1 MERPSYGGAPGAAVK
16 WRQAGGWR
24 RHFTDPTT
32 MAAPA
37 TAMKDPLTDPG
48 RAPRRAIQ
56 RLLRSV
62 FGMQRLRAGQQ
73 EVIDS
78 VLAGRDTLAIM
89 PTGSGKSLCYQ
100 LPASLLPGAT
110 LVVSPLISL
119 MKDQLEKLHA
129 LGITAVQLN
138 SSLTRAEEDDALA
151 TIARGGK
158 LIIFCTPERLAMPE
172 FLALLSPAPPVLAVI
187 DEAHCISQWGH
198 DFRPAYLE
206 IAAALRALGRPP
218 VLALTATATEEV
230 TADIRAQL
238 DATRLHVVSTGIY
251 RANLR
256 YRVIQV
262 TNAGEK
268 QDEVLRLLRET
279 PGVGIVYA
287 ATVKAVEDLTARL
300 EELGESVTCYHGK
313 LAARERQQ
321 HQDLFMG
328 GERRI
333 MVATNA
339 FGMGIDKPDTRFVI
353 HVQVPA
359 NLEAYYQ
366 ESGRAG
372 RDGLPA
378 DCTLLYFQEDKRVQ
392 QFFLA
397 KHYPTAE
404 ELAAIVAAAQE
415 LPATFRAD
423 ALQAALPEFSDG
435 HLKVCLKLLKD
446 GKLLRQ
452 DRKLGYSLKA
462 PSAKTPTYAQLAQI
476 YVDKQERDKQALEQ
490 MVAYAQSGL
499 CRWKLL
505 LDYFGDAGD
514 FERCCTCDNCLSPP
528 ALAQPMA
535 LDDIVLPELSAAP
548 PVPLITVGSRVRVPR
563 YQIGTVLSVAGDQVT
578 IAFPEN
584 TTRTFMAEFVAPA

>member
-1 MERPSYGGAPGAAVK
+1 MHASVYKSV
-16 WRQAGGWR
+16 
-24 RHFTDPTT
+24 RH
-32 MAAPA
+32 
-37 TAMKDPLTDPG
+37 
-48 RAPRRAIQ
+48 IQ
-56 RLLRSV
+56 RLLRTV
-62 FGMQRLRAGQQ
+62 FGVARLRTGQQ

-100 LPASLLPGAT
+100 LPAALLPGAT

-119 MKDQLEKLHA
+119 MKDQLEKLHE

-138 SSLTRAEEDDALA
+138 SSLSRAEEDEA
-151 TIARGGK
+151 IARIGQGGR
-158 LIIFCTPERLAMPE
+158 LIIFCTPERLATPE
-172 FLALLSPAPPVLAVI
+172 FLSLLASAPPSLVVI

-198 DFRPAYLE
+198 DFRPAYLD

-218 VLALTATATEEV
+218 VLALTATATGEV
-230 TADIRAQL
+230 IDDIDTQL
-238 DATRLHVVSTGIY
+238 EARKLQVINTGIY

-262 TNAGEK
+262 TNAAEK
-268 QDEVLRLLRET
+268 QDTVLRLLRET

-287 ATVKAVEDLTARL
+287 ATVKAVEDLAARL
-300 EELGESVTCYHGK
+300 GDLGESVTCYHGK
-313 LAARERQQ
+313 LAARERK
-321 HQDLFMG
+321 HNQDLFMN

-353 HVQVPA
+353 HLQVPA

-397 KHYPTAE
+397 KHYPTE
-404 ELAAIVAAAQE
+404 GELAAIIAVAQE
-415 LPATFRAD
+415 LPATFAFA
-423 ALQAALPEFSDG
+423 ALASSLPEFSDG

-452 DRKLGYSLKA
+452 DRKLGYRLTA
-462 PSAKTPTYAQLAQI
+462 PSAAAPPYAQLAQI

-514 FERCCTCDNCLSPP
+514 FERCCSCDNCQSPP
-528 ALAQPMA
+528 ALAAPITLVELPPAPGQVPAPA
-535 LDDIVLPELSAAP
+535 L
-548 PVPLITVGSRVRVPR
+548 VPQIAVGSRVRVPR

-578 IAFPEN
+578 IAFPED
-584 TTRTFMAEFVAPA
+584 TTRTFMAEFVVPA

>member
-1 MERPSYGGAPGAAVK
+1 MNDAAQPSDKLSQSGKQV
-16 WRQAGGWR
+16 R
-24 RHFTDPTT
+24 
-32 MAAPA
+32 
-37 TAMKDPLTDPG
+37 
-48 RAPRRAIQ
+48 

-62 FGMQRLRAGQQ
+62 FGVTRLRAGQQ

-78 VLAGRDTLAIM
+78 VLAGRDTLAVM

-100 LPASLLPGAT
+100 LPAALLPGAT
-110 LVVSPLISL
+110 LVISPLISL

-138 SSLTRAEEDDALA
+138 SSLSRAEEDDA
-151 TIARGGK
+151 IARIGQGGR

-172 FLALLSPAPPVLAVI
+172 FLSLLASAPPSLVVI

-218 VLALTATATEEV
+218 VLALTATATGEV
-230 TADIRAQL
+230 IDDIDAQL
-238 DATRLHVVSTGIY
+238 EARKLQVINTGIY

-287 ATVKAVEDLTARL
+287 ATVKAVEDLAARL
-300 EELGESVTCYHGK
+300 GELGESVTCYHGK
-313 LAARERQQ
+313 LAARERK
-321 HQDLFMG
+321 HNQDLFMN

-353 HVQVPA
+353 HLQVPA

-415 LPATFRAD
+415 LPTTFTFT
-423 ALQAALPEFSDG
+423 ALAARLPEFSDG

-452 DRKLGYSLKA
+452 DRKLGYRLTA
-462 PSAKTPTYAQLAQI
+462 PSDVTPAYAQLAQI

-514 FERCCTCDNCLSPP
+514 FGRCCTCDNCLSPP
-528 ALAQPMA
+528 ALAMPMA
-535 LDDIVLPELSAAP
+535 LDDVPLPQLPAEP
-548 PVPLITVGSRVRVPR
+548 PVVPPAEQIAVGSRVRVPR

-584 TTRTFMAEFVAPA
+584 TTRVFMAEFVAPA

>member
-1 MERPSYGGAPGAAVK
+1 MTTTTSATQESGSA
-16 WRQAGGWR
+16 RQR
-24 RHFTDPTT
+24 
-32 MAAPA
+32 
-37 TAMKDPLTDPG
+37 K
-48 RAPRRAIQ
+48 IK
-56 RLLRSV
+56 RLLRCV
-62 FGMQRLRAGQQ
+62 FGVARLRAGQQ

-78 VLAGRDTLAIM
+78 VLAGQDTLAIM

-100 LPASLLPGAT
+100 LPAALLPGAT

-119 MKDQLEKLHA
+119 MKDQLEKLQQ

-138 SSLTRAEEDDALA
+138 SSLSRAEDAA
-151 TIARGGK
+151 AIARIAQGGR
-158 LIIFCTPERLAMPE
+158 LIIFCTPERLTNPA
-172 FLALLSPAPPVLAVI
+172 FLSLLGAAPPSLVVI

-218 VLALTATATEEV
+218 LLALTATATGEV
-230 TADIRAQL
+230 MADIDAQL
-238 DATRLHVVSTGIY
+238 DARKLQVINTGIY

-262 TNAGEK
+262 TNAAEK

-300 EELGESVTCYHGK
+300 EDVGESVTCYHGK
-313 LAARERQQ
+313 LAARERQL

-353 HVQVPA
+353 HLQVPA

-378 DCTLLYFQEDKRVQ
+378 DCTLLYFQQDKRVQ

-397 KHYPTAE
+397 KHYPTE
-404 ELAAIVAAAQE
+404 GELAAIVAAAQE
-415 LPATFRAD
+415 LPATFAFA
-423 ALQAALPEFSDG
+423 ALASGLPEFSDG

-462 PSAKTPTYAQLAQI
+462 PTAKSLSFAQLAHI
-476 YVDKQERDKQALEQ
+476 YIDKQERDRQALEQ
-490 MVAYAQSGL
+490 MVAYAQSGF

-505 LDYFGDAGD
+505 LEYFGDADD
-514 FERCCTCDNCLSPP
+514 FKRCCTCDNCQSPP
-528 ALAQPMA
+528 ALAAPIT
-535 LDDIVLPELSAAP
+535 LDELPPAP
-548 PVPLITVGSRVRVPR
+548 AQAQSTSPLLAVGSRVRVPR
-563 YQIGTVLSVAGDQVT
+563 YQVGTVLLVAGDQVT

>member
-1 MERPSYGGAPGAAVK
+1 MA
-16 WRQAGGWR
+16 
-24 RHFTDPTT
+24 TT
-32 MAAPA
+32 ISALQ
-37 TAMKDPLTDPG
+37 D
-48 RAPRRAIQ
+48 PRRARQRKIE

-62 FGMQRLRAGQQ
+62 FGIARLRAGQQ
-73 EVIDS
+73 DVIDS
-78 VLAGRDTLAIM
+78 VLDGRDTLAIM

-100 LPASLLPGAT
+100 LPAALLPGAT

-119 MKDQLEKLHA
+119 MHDQLEKLHA

-138 SSLTRAEEDDALA
+138 SSLSRAEEDDA
-151 TIARGGK
+151 IARIAHGGK
-158 LIIFCTPERLAMPE
+158 LIIFCTPERLATAD
-172 FLALLSPAPPVLAVI
+172 FLALLAAAPPSLAVV

-198 DFRPAYLE
+198 DFRPAYLD

-218 VLALTATATEEV
+218 VLALTATATEDV
-230 TADIRAQL
+230 VADIRTQL
-238 DATRLHVVSTGIY
+238 GAPQLRVVNTGIY

-256 YRVIQV
+256 YGVIQV

-268 QDEVLRLLRET
+268 HDTVLRLLRET
-279 PGVGIVYA
+279 PGTGIVYA
-287 ATVKAVEDLTARL
+287 ATVKAVEDLAAHL
-300 EELGESVTCYHGK
+300 EALGESVTCYHGK
-313 LAARERQQ
+313 LAARERKHNQE
-321 HQDLFMG
+321 LFMG

-353 HVQVPA
+353 HLQVPA

-378 DCTLLYFQEDKRVQ
+378 DCTLLYFQQDKRVQ

-404 ELAAIVAAAQE
+404 ALATIIAAAQD
-415 LPATFRAD
+415 LPASFTF
-423 ALQAALPEFSDG
+423 AALAAGLPECSDG

-452 DRKLGYSLKA
+452 DRQLGYSLKP
-462 PSAKTPTYAQLAQI
+462 PSARSPTYAQLAQV

-490 MVAYAQSGL
+490 MVAYAQSGF

-514 FERCCTCDNCLSPP
+514 FERCCTCDNCQSPP
-528 ALAQPMA
+528 ALTTPML
-535 LDDIVLPELSAAP
+535 LDDAPVPPLPAAP
-548 PVPLITVGSRVRVPR
+548 SAPSIAVGSRVRVPR
-563 YQIGTVLSVAGDQVT
+563 FDIGTVLSVAGDQVT

>member
-1 MERPSYGGAPGAAVK
+1 MNGAAK
-16 WRQAGGWR
+16 QSGQAGKPG
-24 RHFTDPTT
+24 
-32 MAAPA
+32 
-37 TAMKDPLTDPG
+37 KPG
-48 RAPRRAIQ
+48 RSIQ
-56 RLLRSV
+56 RLLRAV
-62 FGMQRLRAGQQ
+62 FGVARLRDGQQ

-100 LPASLLPGAT
+100 LPAALLPGAT
-110 LVVSPLISL
+110 LVISPLISL

-138 SSLTRAEEDDALA
+138 SSLTRADEDAALA
-151 TIARGGK
+151 SIARGGK
-158 LIIFCTPERLAMPE
+158 IIIFCTPERLAMPA
-172 FLALLSPAPPVLAVI
+172 FLALLAQAPPVLAVI

-206 IAAALRALGRPP
+206 VSAALRALGRPP

-230 TADIRAQL
+230 IDDIRAQL
-238 DATRLHVVSTGIY
+238 DAPRLHVVNTGIY

-300 EELGESVTCYHGK
+300 EELGASVTCYHGK
-313 LAARERQQ
+313 LAARERRL
-321 HQDLFMG
+321 HQELFMG

-353 HVQVPA
+353 HLQVPA

-392 QFFLA
+392 QYFLA
-397 KHYPTAE
+397 RHYPTAA
-404 ELAAIVAAAQE
+404 ELAAIVTAAQE

-423 ALQAALPEFSDG
+423 ALQSALPELSAG

-452 DRKLGYSLKA
+452 DRKLGYSLKP
-462 PSAKTPTYAQLAQI
+462 PSARAAKAPTYAQLAQV

-490 MVAYAQSGL
+490 MVAYAQSGF

-505 LDYFGDAGD
+505 LEYFGDAGD

-528 ALAQPMA
+528 ALATPIV
-535 LDDIVLPELSAAP
+535 LDDAAEAQAP
-548 PVPLITVGSRVRVPR
+548 AVPAEPLIAVGSRVRVPR
-563 YQIGTVLSVAGDQVT
+563 FDIGTVLSVAGDQVT

>member
-1 MERPSYGGAPGAAVK
+1 MMLASLNKSG
-16 WRQAGGWR
+16 
-24 RHFTDPTT
+24 RH
-32 MAAPA
+32 
-37 TAMKDPLTDPG
+37 
-48 RAPRRAIQ
+48 IQ

-62 FGMQRLRAGQQ
+62 FGVARLRTGQQ

-100 LPASLLPGAT
+100 LPAALLPGAT

-119 MKDQLEKLHA
+119 MKDQLEKLQE

-138 SSLTRAEEDDALA
+138 SSLSRAEEDNA
-151 TIARGGK
+151 IARIAQGGR

-172 FLALLSPAPPVLAVI
+172 FLSLLASAPPSLVVI

-218 VLALTATATEEV
+218 VLALTATATGEV
-230 TADIRAQL
+230 IDDIDAQL
-238 DATRLHVVSTGIY
+238 EARKLQVINTGIY

-287 ATVKAVEDLTARL
+287 ATVKAVEDLAARL
-300 EELGESVTCYHGK
+300 GELGESVTCYHGK
-313 LAARERQQ
+313 LAARERK
-321 HQDLFMG
+321 HNQDLFMN

-353 HVQVPA
+353 HLQVPA

-397 KHYPTAE
+397 RHYPTAE

-415 LPATFRAD
+415 LPATFTFA
-423 ALQAALPEFSDG
+423 ALAARLPEFSDG

-452 DRKLGYSLKA
+452 DRKLGYRLTA
-462 PSAKTPTYAQLAQI
+462 PSDVTLAYAQLAQI

-514 FERCCTCDNCLSPP
+514 FERCCTCDNCQSPP
-528 ALAQPMA
+528 ALAA
-535 LDDIVLPELSAAP
+535 LISLDEFPPAP
-548 PVPLITVGSRVRVPR
+548 VETPPPAPAPQIAVGSRVRVPR

-584 TTRTFMAEFVAPA
+584 TTRTFMAEFVVPA